1 MCQCN
6 IENTHSTEWGRR
18 NILSGQK
25 FYIYILSRFLCR
37 FNDMKQRFCKKL
49 TLIKL
54 AMQNASK
61 QSPKAKSLVS
71 GSVYHLT
78 SGDPNYSQ
86 CNEIQMYNFRF
97 KMRSML

>member
-1 MCQCN
+1 MRQYN

-25 FYIYILSRFLCR
+25 FYIHVLSRFLCR

-61 QSPKAKSLVS
+61 QSPKAKSVH
-71 GSVYHLT
+71 HLT